1 MMEVK
6 SSSEVDDRKAGI
18 NANLSKQSGVKTKV
32 ILVSL
37 IAIGLLGAVGYQF
50 VQKGSAPKTP
60 VASSDQAVL
69 SVKLVAATL
78 KPFSRKVLVSGT
90 VMSWDPISV
99 GSEVGG
105 LKVDSVRVDE
115 GQTVKRG
122 QVLATLSS
130 AILQAQLDREQARL
144 VGANAS
150 LSKSIQPNRPEDLTS
165 LRAGFAQSQ
174 AAVAQEEAN
183 LARAK
188 ANYQEAYENAERY
201 KWLVK
206 QGAVSAQEADAR
218 YTQAKV
224 ALADVHNG
232 EEKVKAAKFISQQ
245 AHERMTMG
253 VSGGRK
259 EDVDIS
265 RAQKLEIEANI
276 RQLRSQIEQTI
287 VRSPCDGLISKRNV
301 HLGDIASST
310 KTMFEIV
317 RDNRLELRAQ
327 IPERDLDVVKPGQP
341 VAMIGDN
348 DSYKGIVR
356 EISPQVE
363 QDTRLGT
370 VRIDIPDAASRGLM
384 PGNFLRGDI
393 LIGNQPV
400 CVVPA
405 SCLVYKGNRAFVY
418 LVEGDKTRMRFV
430 QTGGREGQSVE
441 ITEGLKPGEKV
452 VDKGAGFLKDGD
464 TVRVLS
470 D

>member
-6 SSSEVDDRKAGI
+6 SSADLDDRKAGI
-18 NANLSKQSGVKTKV
+18 SANLSPSAAVKKKV
-32 ILVSL
+32 IVASLVSL
-37 IAIGLLGAVGYQF
+37 GVLCAFGYQF
-50 VQKGSAPKTP
+50 SQKSGAPKAAP
-60 VASSDQAVL
+60 ASADQAVL
-69 SVKLVAATL
+69 SVKLVPAAL

-130 AILQAQLDREQARL
+130 AILQAQLDRENARL

-150 LSKSIQPNRPEDLTS
+150 LSKSIQPNRPEDLAS

-188 ANYQEAYENAERY
+188 ANYQEASENAERY

-206 QGAVSAQEADAR
+206 QGAVSAQEAEAR
-218 YTQAKV
+218 YTQSKV
-224 ALADVHNG
+224 ALADVHNV

-287 VRSPCDGLISKRNV
+287 VRAPADGLISKRNV

-327 IPERDLDVVKPGQP
+327 VPERDLDVVKPGQS
-341 VAMIGDN
+341 VAMVGDH

-370 VRIDIPDAASRGLM
+370 VRIDIPDAAKRGLM

-393 LIGNQPV
+393 GIGDQPV

-405 SCLVYKGNRAFVY
+405 SCLVYKGNKAFVY
-418 LVEGDKTRMRFV
+418 LVEDSKTRMRFV
-430 QTGGREGQSVE
+430 QTGEREGQNVE
-441 ITEGLKPGEKV
+441 ITEGLKPGERV

-464 TVRVLS
+464 SVRVLS
-470 D
+470 E